1 LPPSL
6 PAVDINEQ
14 SRVESDVAS
23 IYAGVGVHQAVG
35 MNHLSTRIAQDGELA
50 IYNGLPDKERL
61 HTVVNAD
68 RDQARVKRLELL
80 RVPRELA
87 QLAAAVRSPV
97 AAIKKQE
104 HALSAQRG
112 EAKRLAVLVLQCDV
126 RDWLTLSGSDLRLRQ
141 NLLGGSEQ
149 REQQKFDHSSSPS
162 PQHGGG
168 LYRNLAGG
176 KVERCN
182 VPLTSRDLCA

>member
-1 LPPSL
+1 MIALSILSLASPPLFVRGYEIRKRLADVPPSL

-23 IYAGVGVHQAVG
+23 ICAGVGVHEAVG
-35 MNHLSTRIAQDGELA
+35 TNHLSTRIAQDGELA
-50 IYNGLPDKERL
+50 IYNGLPDKERML
-61 HTVVNAD
+61 AVVNAD

-104 HALSAQRG
+104 HALSAHRG

-126 RDWLTLSGSDLRLRQ
+126 RGWLTLGGSDLWLGQ
-141 NLLGGSEQ
+141 NLLQGSEQ
-149 REQQKFDHSSSPS
+149 REQQ
-162 PQHGGG
+162 
-168 LYRNLAGG
+168 
-176 KVERCN
+176 
-182 VPLTSRDLCA
+182 